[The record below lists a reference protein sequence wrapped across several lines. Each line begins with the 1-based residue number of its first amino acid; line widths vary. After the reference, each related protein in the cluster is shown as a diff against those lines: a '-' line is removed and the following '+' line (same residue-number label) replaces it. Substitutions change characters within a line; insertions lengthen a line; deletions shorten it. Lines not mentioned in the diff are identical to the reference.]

1 MIAFDY
7 KVTLDDVTLI
17 DVYSALIDLF
27 LSAS

>member
-1 MIAFDY
+1 MTAFDY

-17 DVYSALIDLF
+17 DAYLALIDLF